1 MSSIRQVTW
10 TNELGTWALAAENDA
25 LLELLPPKHRNFKA
39 AEPAHDSSDTFF
51 RFVID
56 QLESYF
62 AGERQ
67 SFDVPFEMRGTPFQ
81 KSVWQQLLTIPYGET
96 RSYGQLAQ
104 QIGNPAAS
112 RAVGAANGRNPLSLI
127 VPCHRV
133 IGAGGTLTGY
143 AGGLDCKNYL
153 LQLES
158 GFRLQASGF
167 RLQTSDFRL
176 QTEH

>member
-1 MSSIRQVTW
+1 MSTIRQVTW
-10 TNELGTWALAAENDA
+10 TNELGTWALAAENDV
-25 LLELLPPKHRNFKA
+25 LVELLPPKHRNFKA
-39 AEPAHDSSDTFF
+39 AEAAKDSSDSFF

-62 AGERQ
+62 AAERQ
-67 SFDVPFEMRGTPFQ
+67 IFEVPFEMRGTPFQ

-96 RSYGQLAQ
+96 RSYGQLAKQ
-104 QIGNPAAS
+104 LGNPAAS
-112 RAVGAANGRNPLSLI
+112 RAVGGANGRNPLSLI

-158 GFRLQASGF
+158 NLK
-167 RLQTSDFRL
+167 LK
-176 QTEH
+176 TEH

>member
-10 TNELGTWALAAENDA
+10 TNELGTWALTAENDV
-25 LLELLPPKHRNFKA
+25 LLQLLPPKHRNFKTQA
-39 AEPAHDSSDTFF
+39 ATVNSVDSFF
-51 RFVID
+51 RSVID

-81 KSVWQQLLTIPYGET
+81 ISVWQQLLMIPYGET

-104 QIGNPAAS
+104 QLGKPTAS

-133 IGAGGTLTGY
+133 IGAGGKLTGY

-153 LQLES
+153 LHLENS
-158 GFRLQASGF
+158 LAQRLA
-167 RLQTSDFRL
+167 RDLV
-176 QTEH
+176 

>member
-10 TNELGTWALAAENDA
+10 TNELGTWALKAENDL
-25 LLELLPPKHRNFKA
+25 LLELLPPKHRNWNPGI
-39 AEPAHDSSDTFF
+39 EVSRHGDSFF
-51 RFVID
+51 TSVVE

-67 SFDVPFEMRGTPFQ
+67 SFDIPFEMRGTPFQ
-81 KSVWQQLLTIPYGET
+81 ISVWKQLLLIPYGET
-96 RSYGQLAQ
+96 RSYGELAQ

-112 RAVGAANGRNPLSLI
+112 RAVGAANGRNPLSII

-143 AGGLDCKNYL
+143 AGGLDCKNFL
-153 LQLES
+153 LHLES
-158 GFRLQASGF
+158 SVSSRLCNGSLTA
-167 RLQTSDFRL
+167 
-176 QTEH
+176 

>member
-10 TNELGTWALAAENDA
+10 TNELGTWGLSAENDT
-25 LLELLPPKHRNFKA
+25 LLSILPPNHRDLDLAA
-39 AEPAHDSSDTFF
+39 AEGNQVDSFF
-51 RFVID
+51 RTVID

-62 AGERQ
+62 AGELQ
-67 SFDVPFEMRGTPFQ
+67 SFELPYKMRGTPFQ
-81 KSVWQQLLTIPYGET
+81 VSVWEQLLLIPYGET
-96 RSYGQLAQ
+96 RTYGELAR

-112 RAVGAANGRNPLSLI
+112 RAVGAANGRNPLSII

-143 AGGLDCKNYL
+143 AGGLECKNFL

-158 GFRLQASGF
+158 AVSSRSRSRQAE
-167 RLQTSDFRL
+167 LV
-176 QTEH
+176 

>member
-10 TNELGTWALAAENDA
+10 TNELGTWALTAENDV
-25 LLELLPPKHRNFKA
+25 LLQLLPPKHRNFKTQVA
-39 AEPAHDSSDTFF
+39 TVNSVDSFF
-51 RFVID
+51 RSVID

-81 KSVWQQLLTIPYGET
+81 ISVWQQLLMIPYGET

-104 QIGNPAAS
+104 QLGKPTAS

-133 IGAGGTLTGY
+133 IGAGGKLTGY

-153 LQLES
+153 LHLENS
-158 GFRLQASGF
+158 LAQRLA
-167 RLQTSDFRL
+167 RDLV
-176 QTEH
+176 

>member
-10 TNELGTWALAAENDA
+10 TNELGTWSLAAENDV
-25 LLELLPPKHRNFKA
+25 LLELLPPKHRNLKA
-39 AEPAHDSSDTFF
+39 AEAANDSSDSFF

-67 SFDVPFEMRGTPFQ
+67 SFDVPFELRGTPFQ

-96 RSYGQLAQ
+96 RSYGQLAL

-158 GFRLQASGF
+158 GFRLQTSG
-167 RLQTSDFRL
+167 
-176 QTEH
+176 